1 MILKDIQMVFGF
13 LTRIPVKVHFSS
25 FDQIAKKM
33 WLFPFVGFCLG
44 LFVGVIGFLLN
55 LILPPLL
62 TGFLCLGILI
72 GITGAHHTDGLFDFG
87 DGLMVMGTPEKK
99 IKVMHDVAIGAGGLS
114 LGIII
119 VVSTGI
125 ALGSID
131 QNLIVLLCI
140 TEIMAKYALQ
150 VSCTF
155 GKNAHTT
162 TASKF
167 IELNNY
173 KYFLYSTLLS
183 VLLIIAALLGI
194 NSILF
199 IIVGIFPITNTIAL
213 LSISEILIF
222 LGGALLTTYGVLF
235 ILNKISNKHFGGL
248 TGDCLG
254 AIHEIIRLANL
265 ITIIII
271 QTLVTT

>member
-1 MILKDIQMVFGF
+1 MILRDIQMIFGF

-33 WLFPFVGFCLG
+33 WLFPFVGFSLG
-44 LFVGVIGFLLN
+44 LIVGIFGFLLN

-62 TGFLCLGILI
+62 TGFLCLGVLI
-72 GITGAHHTDGLFDFG
+72 WITGAHHTDGLFDFG
-87 DGLMVMGTPEKK
+87 DGLMVMGSPEKK
-99 IKVMHDVAIGAGGLS
+99 IKVMHDVAIGAGGVS

-119 VVSTGI
+119 LISTGI
-125 ALGSID
+125 ALGTIT
-131 QNLIVLLCI
+131 QNFIVLLCLA
-140 TEIMAKYALQ
+140 EIMAKYALQ

-167 IELNNY
+167 IELNDR

-183 VLLIIAALLGI
+183 ILLIITTLLGV
-194 NSILF
+194 NWILF
-199 IIVGIFPITNTIAL
+199 TIAGLLPITNTITL
-213 LSISEILIF
+213 LSISEILVF
-222 LGGALLTTYGVLF
+222 LGGLLLTTYGVLF
-235 ILNKISNKHFGGL
+235 ILNRISNKHFGGL

-265 ITIIII
+265 ITIIILQRVI
-271 QTLVTT
+271 IM